1 MMIAGA
7 AAFALVAARMT
18 LGRGAAVFAALFA
31 ILIRGIVAV
40 VVGPV
45 LGEPHN
51 VFPLYLG
58 AAVVVE
64 LLALTPLLQRRLAF
78 GLVGGLAVA
87 TVGLWIESWWIDAAY
102 LYPWPTSMWAEA
114 LAMAVPA
121 GVVAGACG
129 ALLATVLSGEALPRP
144 AVRRGLVVALVL
156 VIGAATASGVMVTVP
171 EKASATVTLT
181 DVAPQNGRMVTADV
195 RIDPPDL
202 AGEAPEWVAILS
214 WQGGTGDSN
223 PGRGLVVDRLERL
236 GPGHYRSTMPMPVH
250 GTAKTLL
257 RVQDGSTMTA
267 VPIFLPNDPG
277 IGAQELPALNTFTR
291 PFVPEISVLQR
302 ERSFNHP
309 SWLYSAASLV
319 VLVCSLI
326 WVSALAWGAGRINRL
341 TREQPPTPVGRE
353 RTPTRL

>member
-129 ALLATVLSGEALPRP
+129 ALLATVLSGEALARP

-195 RIDPPDL
+195 RIDPPTWP
-202 AGEAPEWVAILS
+202 AKPRNGSRSSRGRAEPATAIPDADWWS
-214 WQGGTGDSN
+214 TGWSAW
-223 PGRGLVVDRLERL
+223 
-236 GPGHYRSTMPMPVH
+236 GPGI
-250 GTAKTLL
+250 TAPPCRCRCTGPP
-257 RVQDGSTMTA
+257 RHCFGSRT
-267 VPIFLPNDPG
+267 
-277 IGAQELPALNTFTR
+277 
-291 PFVPEISVLQR
+291 
-302 ERSFNHP
+302 
-309 SWLYSAASLV
+309 
-319 VLVCSLI
+319 
-326 WVSALAWGAGRINRL
+326 GRR
-341 TREQPPTPVGRE
+341 
-353 RTPTRL
+353 